1 MTSAG
6 GVGAGLSTV
15 PASDV
20 FLPVGDELFAR
31 PFARDEALR
40 PETLASFRE
49 RVASTART
57 TFDQGI
63 QALSG
68 GDYEKAEHAFKSAVQ
83 VEADSMPVLTYL
95 AACFAASGHDAEA
108 AGAWQ
113 TALVDGS
120 DHPEIYQ
127 WLGDALLRSR
137 EIAQARTILEE
148 AQSKWP
154 ADERFAKPLALSY
167 ASFGRGR
174 EAVRALEQ
182 HLAVHDDDQAAL
194 RLAVE
199 WIYHLRLSGI
209 VAHSKAEDLKLAQA
223 YGGAYLKHA
232 KGQQA
237 ALVKQ
242 WLKYLE
248 SGR

>member
-1 MTSAG
+1 VAEE
-6 GVGAGLSTV
+6 
-15 PASDV
+15 
-20 FLPVGDELFAR
+20 FFAR
-31 PFARDEALR
+31 PFVRDEALR
-40 PETLASFRE
+40 SDTLSPFRD

-63 QALSG
+63 VALSD

-83 VEADSMPVLTYL
+83 VEADSTPVLTYL
-95 AACFAASGHDAEA
+95 AACFAAAGHDAEA

-113 TALVDGS
+113 TALIDGS

-154 ADERFAKPLALSY
+154 SDVRFAKPLALSY
-167 ASFGRGR
+167 ATFGQGR

-182 HLAVHDDDQAAL
+182 HLAVHGDDQAGL
-194 RLAVE
+194 LLAVE

-209 VAHSKAEDLKLAQA
+209 AAHSKAEDLKLAQSYA
-223 YGGAYLKHA
+223 GTYLKHA
-232 KGQQA
+232 TGQQA

-242 WLKYLE
+242 WLKFLE